1 MSLSCTLFLAVLG
14 AAAAYEVCSGKDT
27 GCATGEIEDMGLL
40 QFRTEQSGPI
50 PECQNLS
57 TNASAPSKCPTGT
70 IVNPS
75 LWCISNPS
83 CPGTTGCVE
92 GTGCQYVDAPN
103 TSLLEKTTPSGPIP
117 ECQNLSTNASNASKC
132 PTGTIVNPSLWCIS
146 NPSCP
151 GTTGCVEGTG
161 CQYVPAP
168 APALLQQS
176 GPIPECQNLST
187 NASNASKC
195 PTGTIVNPSLWCIS
209 NPSCPGTTGCVEGT
223 GCQYV
228 PAPAPALLQQS
239 GPIPECQ
246 NLSTNASAPSKCP
259 TGTIVNPSLYCIS
272 NPSCPGTTGC
282 VEGTGCQYVDAPNTS
297 MLEKM

>member
-92 GTGCQYVDAPN
+92 GTGCQYV
-103 TSLLEKTTPSGPIP
+103 
-117 ECQNLSTNASNASKC
+117 
-132 PTGTIVNPSLWCIS
+132 
-146 NPSCP
+146 
-151 GTTGCVEGTG
+151 
-161 CQYVPAP
+161 PAP

-195 PTGTIVNPSLWCIS
+195 PTGTIVNSGLWCIS
-209 NPSCPGTTGCVEGT
+209 NPSCPGITGCVEGT

-239 GPIPECQ
+239 GFGKAKDAFGDAKDAVSGWFREGAGDGRAVRGRARARGRRRREGRRLRLVSVCGLSPRTYLGSRVVSSQPGQPEWRPPAGA
-246 NLSTNASAPSKCP
+246 TAEDPDVFHAM
-259 TGTIVNPSLYCIS
+259 NPSLY
-272 NPSCPGTTGC
+272 T
-282 VEGTGCQYVDAPNTS
+282 DLS
-297 MLEKM
+297 MAQPYAQH